1 MGMKLAMIMGA
12 VMITM
17 GLAFSWYYKDTQER
31 MGVLR
36 ENAAK
41 LEVAVRANEEALAAT
56 QADAARNAALNLELQ
71 TKLQVSEKYGDELRA
86 TLQKHNLTALAQRKP
101 GLIENRMQDATNSLW
116 NDLRSI
122 TDPNG
127 VQQPDAGTQN
137 SNSN

>member
-56 QADAARNAALNLELQ
+56 QADAARNAALNLELP

-86 TLQKHNLTALAQRKP
+86 TLQKHNLTMLALKKP
-101 GLIENRMQDATNSLW
+101 GLIEKRMNDATKKLL
-116 NDLRSI
+116 DDI
-122 TDPNG
+122 TTDTN
-127 VQQPDAGTQN
+127 N
-137 SNSN
+137 

>member
-86 TLQKHNLTALAQRKP
+86 TLQKHNLTMLALKKP
-101 GLIENRMQDATNSLW
+101 GLIEQRMNDATKKLF
-116 NDLRSI
+116 DDI
-122 TDPNG
+122 TTDTN
-127 VQQPDAGTQN
+127 N
-137 SNSN
+137 

>member
-1 MGMKLAMIMGA
+1 MGA

-17 GLAFSWYYKDTQER
+17 SLAFSWYYKDTQER

-86 TLQKHNLTALAQRKP
+86 TLQKHNLTMLAIKKP
-101 GLIENRMQDATNSLW
+101 GLIEQRMNDATKKLF
-116 NDLRSI
+116 DDI
-122 TDPNG
+122 TTDTN
-127 VQQPDAGTQN
+127 N
-137 SNSN
+137 

>member
-1 MGMKLAMIMGA
+1 MGMKLALIMGA

-17 GLAFSWYYKDTQER
+17 SLAFSWYYKDTQER

-86 TLQKHNLTALAQRKP
+86 TLQKHNLTMLAIKKP
-101 GLIENRMQDATNSLW
+101 GLIEQRMNDATKKLF
-116 NDLRSI
+116 DDII
-122 TDPNG
+122 TDTTN
-127 VQQPDAGTQN
+127 
-137 SNSN
+137 

>member
-1 MGMKLAMIMGA
+1 MGMKLALIMGA

-17 GLAFSWYYKDTQER
+17 SLAFSWYYKDTQER

-86 TLQKHNLTALAQRKP
+86 TLQKHNLTMLALKKP
-101 GLIENRMQDATNSLW
+101 GLIEQRMNDATKKLF
-116 NDLRSI
+116 DDII
-122 TDPNG
+122 TDTTN
-127 VQQPDAGTQN
+127 
-137 SNSN
+137 

>member
-56 QADAARNAALNLELQ
+56 QADAASNAALNLELQ

-86 TLQKHNLTALAQRKP
+86 TLQKHNLTMLALKKP
-101 GLIENRMQDATNSLW
+101 GLIEKRMNDATKKLL
-116 NDLRSI
+116 DDI
-122 TDPNG
+122 TADTAN
-127 VQQPDAGTQN
+127 
-137 SNSN
+137 

>member
-1 MGMKLAMIMGA
+1 MGMKLAIIMGA

-86 TLQKHNLTALAQRKP
+86 TLQKHNLTMLALKKP
-101 GLIENRMQDATNSLW
+101 GLIEQRMNDATKKLF
-116 NDLRSI
+116 DDI
-122 TDPNG
+122 TTDTN
-127 VQQPDAGTQN
+127 N
-137 SNSN
+137 

>member
-1 MGMKLAMIMGA
+1 MGMKLALIMGA
-12 VMITM
+12 MMITM

-86 TLQKHNLTALAQRKP
+86 TLQKHNLTMLAIKKP
-101 GLIENRMQDATNSLW
+101 GLIEQRMNDATKKLF
-116 NDLRSI
+116 DDII
-122 TDPNG
+122 TDTTN
-127 VQQPDAGTQN
+127 
-137 SNSN
+137 

>member
-71 TKLQVSEKYGDELRA
+71 TKLQVSERYGDELRA
-86 TLQKHNLTALAQRKP
+86 TLQKHNLTMLALKKP
-101 GLIENRMQDATNSLW
+101 GLIEQRMNDATKKLL
-116 NDLRSI
+116 DDI
-122 TDPNG
+122 TADTAN
-127 VQQPDAGTQN
+127 
-137 SNSN
+137 

>member
-1 MGMKLAMIMGA
+1 MGMKLALIMGA

-86 TLQKHNLTALAQRKP
+86 TLQKHNLTMLAIKKP
-101 GLIENRMQDATNSLW
+101 GLIEQRMNDATKKLF
-116 NDLRSI
+116 DDII
-122 TDPNG
+122 TDTTN
-127 VQQPDAGTQN
+127 
-137 SNSN
+137 

>member
-1 MGMKLAMIMGA
+1 VELNPTITLEIKMGMKLALIMGA

-17 GLAFSWYYKDTQER
+17 SLAFSWYYKDTQER

-86 TLQKHNLTALAQRKP
+86 TLQKHNLTMLAIKKP
-101 GLIENRMQDATNSLW
+101 GLIEQRMNDATKKLF
-116 NDLRSI
+116 DDII
-122 TDPNG
+122 TDTTN
-127 VQQPDAGTQN
+127 
-137 SNSN
+137 

>member
-86 TLQKHNLTALAQRKP
+86 TLQKHNLTMLALKKP
-101 GLIENRMQDATNSLW
+101 GLIEQRMNDATKKLF
-116 NDLRSI
+116 DDII
-122 TDPNG
+122 TDTTN
-127 VQQPDAGTQN
+127 
-137 SNSN
+137 

>member
-31 MGVLR
+31 IGVLR

-86 TLQKHNLTALAQRKP
+86 TLQKHNLTMLALKKP
-101 GLIENRMQDATNSLW
+101 GLIEKRMNDATKKLL
-116 NDLRSI
+116 DDI
-122 TDPNG
+122 TADTAN
-127 VQQPDAGTQN
+127 
-137 SNSN
+137 

>member
-1 MGMKLAMIMGA
+1 MGMKLAMIMCA

-71 TKLQVSEKYGDELRA
+71 TKFKIRE
-86 TLQKHNLTALAQRKP
+86 
-101 GLIENRMQDATNSLW
+101 
-116 NDLRSI
+116 RSI
-122 TDPNG
+122 KEQIERTSVALVAKLGNK
-127 VQQPDAGTQN
+127 
-137 SNSN
+137 

>member
-1 MGMKLAMIMGA
+1 MGMKLALIMGA
-12 VMITM
+12 MMITM

-86 TLQKHNLTALAQRKP
+86 TLQKHNLTMLAIKKP
-101 GLIENRMQDATNSLW
+101 GLIEKRMNDATKKLF
-116 NDLRSI
+116 DDII
-122 TDPNG
+122 TDTTN
-127 VQQPDAGTQN
+127 
-137 SNSN
+137 

>member
-41 LEVAVRANEEALAAT
+41 LEVALRANEEALAAT

-86 TLQKHNLTALAQRKP
+86 TLQKHNLTMLAIKKP
-101 GLIENRMQDATNSLW
+101 GLIEQRMNDATKKLF
-116 NDLRSI
+116 DDII
-122 TDPNG
+122 TDTTN
-127 VQQPDAGTQN
+127 
-137 SNSN
+137 

>member
-86 TLQKHNLTALAQRKP
+86 TLQKHNLTMLALKKP
-101 GLIENRMQDATNSLW
+101 GLIEQRMNDATKKLF
-116 NDLRSI
+116 DDI
-122 TDPNG
+122 TADTTN
-127 VQQPDAGTQN
+127 
-137 SNSN
+137 

>member
-86 TLQKHNLTALAQRKP
+86 TLQKHNLTMLALKKP
-101 GLIENRMQDATNSLW
+101 GLIEQRMNDATKKLI
-116 NDLRSI
+116 DDI
-122 TDPNG
+122 TADTTN
-127 VQQPDAGTQN
+127 
-137 SNSN
+137 

>member
-1 MGMKLAMIMGA
+1 MGMKLALIMGA

-86 TLQKHNLTALAQRKP
+86 TLQKHNLTMLALKKP
-101 GLIENRMQDATNSLW
+101 GLIEKRMNDATKKLL
-116 NDLRSI
+116 DDI
-122 TDPNG
+122 TADTAN
-127 VQQPDAGTQN
+127 
-137 SNSN
+137 

>member
-41 LEVAVRANEEALAAT
+41 LGVAVRANEEALAAT

-86 TLQKHNLTALAQRKP
+86 TLQKHNLTMLAIKKP
-101 GLIENRMQDATNSLW
+101 GLIEQRMNDATKKLF
-116 NDLRSI
+116 DDII
-122 TDPNG
+122 TDTTN
-127 VQQPDAGTQN
+127 
-137 SNSN
+137 

>member
-86 TLQKHNLTALAQRKP
+86 TLQKHNLTMLAIKKP
-101 GLIENRMQDATNSLW
+101 GLIEQRMNDATKKLF
-116 NDLRSI
+116 DDI
-122 TDPNG
+122 TTDTN
-127 VQQPDAGTQN
+127 N
-137 SNSN
+137 

>member
-56 QADAARNAALNLELQ
+56 QADAARNAALNLELP

-86 TLQKHNLTALAQRKP
+86 TLQKHNLTMLALKKP
-101 GLIENRMQDATNSLW
+101 GLIEKRMNDATKKLL
-116 NDLRSI
+116 DDI
-122 TDPNG
+122 TADTAN
-127 VQQPDAGTQN
+127 
-137 SNSN
+137 

>member
-86 TLQKHNLTALAQRKP
+86 TLQKHNLTMLALKKP
-101 GLIENRMQDATNSLW
+101 GLIEKRMNDATKKLL
-116 NDLRSI
+116 DDI
-122 TDPNG
+122 TADTAN
-127 VQQPDAGTQN
+127 
-137 SNSN
+137 

>member
-86 TLQKHNLTALAQRKP
+86 TLQKHNLTMLAIKKP
-101 GLIENRMQDATNSLW
+101 GLIEQRMNDATKKLF
-116 NDLRSI
+116 DDII
-122 TDPNG
+122 TDTTN
-127 VQQPDAGTQN
+127 
-137 SNSN
+137 

>member
-86 TLQKHNLTALAQRKP
+86 TLQKHNLTMLALKKP
-101 GLIENRMQDATNSLW
+101 GLIEQRMNDATKKLF
-116 NDLRSI
+116 DDI
-122 TDPNG
+122 TADTAN
-127 VQQPDAGTQN
+127 
-137 SNSN
+137 